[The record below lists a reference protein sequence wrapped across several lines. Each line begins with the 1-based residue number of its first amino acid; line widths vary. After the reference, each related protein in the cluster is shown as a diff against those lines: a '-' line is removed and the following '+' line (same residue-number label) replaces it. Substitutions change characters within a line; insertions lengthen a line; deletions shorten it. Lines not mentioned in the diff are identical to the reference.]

1 MFVDASLQQVGGIWE
16 KQVYSYDIPDRI
28 KNLVSIVPLEA
39 ANVMLAGTIWGKQW
53 ENKEVPIWCDN
64 LVVVHAYQSQRIKD
78 HWLMACCRTLWY
90 VSARY
95 NIKFQIQHI
104 YGVDNVNADIL
115 SRWAIYKYSK
125 KLQVKI

>member
-1 MFVDASLQQVGGIWE
+1 MFVDASLQQVGGISE

-28 KNLVSIVPLEA
+28 KNLVSIVQLEA

-53 ENKEVPIWCDN
+53 ENKEVTIWCDN
-64 LVVVHAYQSQRIKD
+64 LAVVHAYQSQRIKD
-78 HWLMACCRTLWY
+78 HWLMVCCRTLWY

-115 SRWAIYKYSK
+115 SRWAICKYSK
-125 KLQVKI
+125 FIYLFI